1 MRSARRDQEYWLRL
15 TRLTLA
21 ALVVGVAGGLVGY
34 SLLAS
39 ALYTHALT
47 HPGCGDM
54 GGHPSDVGIEGAQA
68 IIYTSHD
75 GLPLQAW
82 YASPQNGA
90 VVILLPGWGGARD
103 GMLLEAGILARHGY
117 GLLMTEMRSCPH
129 PDGLT
134 TMGHHEALDLVEAV
148 TWVLDQPDADH
159 VGVLGYS
166 LGGVV
171 ALLGAAQDDRI
182 EATVAEGGFY
192 DLTADITDRDRDI
205 SRLKRLMYITNPL
218 FFRRTTGVSTRSIS
232 PIGVIQQ
239 IGPRSVLLI
248 YGEHEAQPGHAW
260 EQYEA
265 ASQPKDLWIVPN
277 CGHGGYIDAAP
288 DEWEQRVVMFF
299 NRALLSDTSIG
310 EIE

>member
-1 MRSARRDQEYWLRL
+1 MKSAQRDQGYWLRL
-15 TRLTLA
+15 ARL
-21 ALVVGVAGGLVGY
+21 ALVALAVGIAGGLVGY

-68 IIYTSHD
+68 VTYTSHD

-129 PDGLT
+129 PSGLT
-134 TMGHHEALDLVEAV
+134 TMGHYEALDLVEAV

-159 VGVLGYS
+159 VGALGYS

-171 ALLGAAQDDRI
+171 ALLGAARDDRI

-192 DLTADITDRDRDI
+192 DLTADITDQDRDI
-205 SRLKRLMYITNPL
+205 PPLKRLMYLTNPL

-232 PIGVIQQ
+232 PISVIHQ
-239 IGPRSVLLI
+239 IAPQSVLLI
-248 YGEHEAQPGHAW
+248 YGEHEVGPGHAL

-265 ASQPKDLWIVPN
+265 AGQPKDLWIVPN
-277 CGHGGYIDAAP
+277 CGHGGYIHAAP
-288 DEWEQRVVMFF
+288 DEWEQRIVTFF
-299 NRALLSDTSIG
+299 DRALLSETSA
-310 EIE
+310 EE